1 MITQNIDMFMACCDW
16 EAAIEEERESSHQH
30 QSEIVETQLHENNG
44 TEGDRMKSNN
54 SITNHQIKVCKR
66 KIKSDLKSRNTL
78 ESLNLNNNNHTNIQT
93 CKNESQVV
101 KEPEI
106 DIDSMMKKT
115 PPNEMQRRVQ
125 RRNLQQRGKKRSPTK
140 QILKKRF

>member
-1 MITQNIDMFMACCDW
+1 MACCDW

-30 QSEIVETQLHENNG
+30 QSEILETQLHENNG

-78 ESLNLNNNNHTNIQT
+78 ESLNIINNNQN
-93 CKNESQVV
+93 CKNES
-101 KEPEI
+101 
-106 DIDSMMKKT
+106 
-115 PPNEMQRRVQ
+115 
-125 RRNLQQRGKKRSPTK
+125 
-140 QILKKRF
+140 